1 MLNNCKQSYNIGVGF
16 LKIEIGTNE
25 AGQRLDKFLRKY
37 LKDVPLS
44 AIFKALRKGDIRV
57 NGVKKKENYP
67 LEFGDVIE
75 IRYLQSKQEKKED
88 TFIKVNSS
96 GLMITYEDE
105 NILIVEKWPGVL
117 VHPDQKGAEPSLTD
131 YVLSYLNGKGDYLPE
146 KEKTFTP
153 APCNRLDRNTS
164 GVVIFGKN
172 FESLRTMN
180 EMIREGNVKKYY
192 NALVKGKIK
201 DGVYKGYISK
211 DENENISKVYD
222 EKRPNTKEIA
232 MEVKTVQTNGA
243 YSLLEIDLITGRSHQ
258 IRAHLSHLG
267 NPIIGDFKYG
277 DKKLNSFFDNKF
289 GLNYQFLY
297 AYKLIFKVANGKLE
311 YLKNKTIAEALPP
324 MFKKIKKDVFKFT
337 I

>member
-1 MLNNCKQSYNIGVGF
+1 MR
-16 LKIEIGTNE
+16 IEIGTNE

-57 NGVKKKENYP
+57 NGVKKKENYSLQ
-67 LEFGDVIE
+67 LEDVIE
-75 IRYLQSKQEKKED
+75 IKYIQSKTEKKD
-88 TFIKVNSS
+88 KSFIKVNSS
-96 GLMITYEDE
+96 GLKITYEDE
-105 NILIVEKWPGVL
+105 NILVVEKWPGVL
-117 VHPDQKGAEPSLTD
+117 VHPDQKGEEPSLTD
-131 YVLSYLNGKGDYLPE
+131 YVLSYLNEKGDYLPE
-146 KEKTFTP
+146 KEITFTP

-172 FESLRTMN
+172 FESLRSMN
-180 EMIREGNVKKYY
+180 EMIREGKVKKYY
-192 NALVKGKIK
+192 NALVKGRIK
-201 DGVYKGYISK
+201 DGIYNGYISK

-222 EKRPNTKEIA
+222 QKVPNTKEIS
-232 MEVKTVQTNGA
+232 MDVKTIQSNGA
-243 YSLLEIDLITGRSHQ
+243 FSLLEIDLITGRSHQ
-258 IRAHLSHLG
+258 IRAHLTHLG

-297 AYKLIFKVANGKLE
+297 AYKLIFRGGEGKLE
-311 YLKNKTIAEALPP
+311 YLKNKTITEALPP
-324 MFKKIKKDVFKFT
+324 MFKKVKKDVFKVT